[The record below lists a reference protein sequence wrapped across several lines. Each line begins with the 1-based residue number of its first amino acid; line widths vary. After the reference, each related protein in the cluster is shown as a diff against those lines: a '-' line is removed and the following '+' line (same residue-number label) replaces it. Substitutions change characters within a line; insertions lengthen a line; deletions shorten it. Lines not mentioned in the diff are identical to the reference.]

1 MKSTELSAILE
12 FGSAKR
18 QKAIN
23 DICSV
28 VAQKARIDADGDESL
43 DALSEY
49 LKEKY
54 DVSGMTL
61 EELNVYKSAIK
72 SLIKS
77 LIESPSNGAKYGADE
92 VNTTLFFG
100 ALDYIVNEKINEKI
114 LEQCKKICND
124 YLNSLDKDT
133 RRTFKDTECSAS
145 GFQKLTKHKY
155 KIVKEA
161 VEKLN
166 DPNQN
171 LSFENKIASFQKV
184 LTNPENAKILA
195 KNRNS
200 FAKEAAMQIGSL
212 FLVNLYRMIAGTKG
226 ANLINI
232 LGIQNKQMSLKERL
246 FGLKHQAQA
255 AKEEKSYQRAS
266 GKGHTT

>member
-12 FGSAKR
+12 IGSDKR
-18 QKAIN
+18 QEAIN

-28 VAQKARIDADGDESL
+28 VAKKVQRHASAEEAL
-43 DALSEY
+43 DALSEH

-54 DVSGMTL
+54 HVSGMTL
-61 EELNVYKSAIK
+61 EELNVYKSAIE
-72 SLIKS
+72 S
-77 LIESPSNGAKYGADE
+77 LIESLSNGAKFGADE
-92 VNTTLFFG
+92 FNATQFFG

-133 RRTFKDTECSAS
+133 HRTFKDTECSAS

-166 DPNQN
+166 DPNQE

-266 GKGHTT
+266 GKGHTM

>member
-12 FGSAKR
+12 FGSDER

-23 DICSV
+23 GICSV
-28 VAQKARIDADGDESL
+28 VAKKVEGNASGGEAL
-43 DALSEY
+43 DALSEH

-54 DVSGMTL
+54 HVSGMTL
-61 EELNVYKSAIK
+61 EELNVYKSAIE
-72 SLIKS
+72 S
-77 LIESPSNGAKYGADE
+77 LIESLSNGAEFGAD
-92 VNTTLFFG
+92 VFNATQFFG
-100 ALDYIVNEKINEKI
+100 ALVYIVNEKI

-133 RRTFKDTECSAS
+133 HRTFKDTECSAS

-166 DPNQN
+166 DPNQE

>member
-12 FGSAKR
+12 FGSDTR

-23 DICSV
+23 DICSD
-28 VAQKARIDADGDESL
+28 VAKKVQSHASGDDAL
-43 DALSEY
+43 DALSKH

-54 DVSGMTL
+54 HVSGMTL
-61 EELNVYKSAIK
+61 EELNVYKSAIESHLE
-72 SLIKS
+72 SL
-77 LIESPSNGAKYGADE
+77 SNGVEFGAN
-92 VNTTLFFG
+92 VFNATQFFG
-100 ALDYIVNEKINEKI
+100 ALDYIVNEKI

-124 YLNSLDKDT
+124 YLNSLDKDMHI
-133 RRTFKDTECSAS
+133 TFKDTECSAS
-145 GFQKLTKHKY
+145 GFQKLTMHKY
-155 KIVKEA
+155 NIVKEA

-166 DPNQN
+166 DPDQK

>member
-12 FGSAKR
+12 LDSDKR

-23 DICSV
+23 DICSD
-28 VAQKARIDADGDESL
+28 VAKKVRKDASGEEAL
-43 DALSEY
+43 DALSEH

-54 DVSGMTL
+54 HVSGMTL
-61 EELNVYKSAIK
+61 EELNVYKSAIE
-72 SLIKS
+72 S
-77 LIESPSNGAKYGADE
+77 LIESLSNGAKFGPNEFNA
-92 VNTTLFFG
+92 TQFFG
-100 ALDYIVNEKINEKI
+100 ALDYIVNEKI

-124 YLNSLDKDT
+124 YLNSLDKDMH
-133 RRTFKDTECSAS
+133 RTFKDTKCSAS

-155 KIVKEA
+155 EIVKEA

-166 DPNQN
+166 DSNQK
-171 LSFENKIASFQKV
+171 LSFENRIASFQQV
-184 LTNPENAKILA
+184 LTTPENAKILA

-255 AKEEKSYQRAS
+255 AKEEKSYQKAP

>member
-1 MKSTELSAILE
+1 M
-12 FGSAKR
+12 
-18 QKAIN
+18 
-23 DICSV
+23 V
-28 VAQKARIDADGDESL
+28 
-43 DALSEY
+43 Y
-49 LKEKY
+49 LKKLCLLPEIPRY
-54 DVSGMTL
+54 ARNDVL
-61 EELNVYKSAIK
+61 LF
-72 SLIKS
+72 
-77 LIESPSNGAKYGADE
+77 NGTA
-92 VNTTLFFG
+92 VFG
-100 ALDYIVNEKINEKI
+100 ALDYIVNEKILELVNEKI

-124 YLNSLDKDT
+124 YLNSLDKDMHI
-133 RRTFKDTECSAS
+133 TFKDTECSAS
-145 GFQKLTKHKY
+145 GFQKLTMHKY
-155 KIVKEA
+155 NIVKKA

-166 DPNQN
+166 DPNQE
-171 LSFENKIASFQKV
+171 LSFENKIASFQEV

-255 AKEEKSYQRAS
+255 AKEEKEEKSYQRAS